1 MIDRDKYD
9 FCISKKEKEN
19 ADPLEIEPRS
29 QAWKR
34 RLQPLDHGQFLG
46 SEAGM
51 GSFDLFLLWRGD

>member
-29 QAWKR
+29 QA
-34 RLQPLDHGQFLG
+34 
-46 SEAGM
+46 
-51 GSFDLFLLWRGD
+51 